1 MPQNNLY
8 ALSLLLTGSALVA
21 SPTQLESV
29 VWTQNNPVPT
39 STVGGTWSYGTV
51 AVVTGT
57 TTQDNTGDVFN
68 QDWSSL
74 SFASGFTLSSNSTT
88 VLGAAP
94 NDVAGQTITFGS
106 VVTNPYLFFNYTDA
120 NTIIYL
126 FGLYWTL
133 ISSNNVTVNGDSIY
147 PSIAGDQNSGFIV
160 QILGSFGPNQNLG
173 FSYNNGFS
181 SVTSTVG
188 FTIGTPVPEPSTY
201 GLILGGLALAGAA
214 IRRRRN
220 K

>member
-1 MPQNNLY
+1 MPKNNIY
-8 ALSLLLTGSALVA
+8 TLSILLAGSALMA
-21 SPTQLESV
+21 TPTQLESV
-29 VWTQNNPVPT
+29 VWTQNNPIPT

-51 AVVTGT
+51 AVVTGI
-57 TTQDNTGDVFN
+57 TTQDNVGDVFN

-74 SFASGFTLSSNSTT
+74 SFASGFTLNSNSTT

-94 NDVAGQTITFGS
+94 NDVATQTITFGS
-106 VVTNPYLFFNYTDA
+106 AVTNPYLFFNYTDA
-120 NTIIYL
+120 NTDIYL

-133 ISSNNVTVNGDSIY
+133 ISSNNVTVNGNSVY
-147 PSIAGDQNSGFIV
+147 PSITGDQNSGFIV
-160 QILGSFGPNQNLG
+160 QVLGSFGPTQNLT
-173 FSYNNGFS
+173 FSYINFS

-188 FTIGTPVPEPSTY
+188 FTIGTPIPEPSTY

>member
-1 MPQNNLY
+1 MPQNNLR

-21 SPTQLESV
+21 APMQLESV
-29 VWTQNNPVPT
+29 VWTQNNPIPT

-57 TTQDNTGDVFN
+57 TTQDNAGDVFN
-68 QDWSSL
+68 QNWSFL

-120 NTIIYL
+120 NTLIYL

-147 PSIAGDQNSGFIV
+147 PSITGDQNSGFIV

-173 FSYNNGFS
+173 FSYNNFS
-181 SVTSTVG
+181 SVPSTVG